1 MNDGLEGVVA
11 ADTVLSHTDGDTGT
25 ISPDRRNDGR
35 IGPSPPAPMSA
46 KTAAPKA
53 PEHRPDE

>member
-25 ISPDRRNDGR
+25 MASQ
-35 IGPSPPAPMSA
+35 PAA
-46 KTAAPKA
+46 KG
-53 PEHRPDE
+53 RPDDPAGLGLRRAAAG